1 MSESILK
8 SILEESARLEWDKY
22 ENVPEHK
29 FSLKHRLAMKRI
41 FKLYEKNT
49 REIHSA
55 TISNPKR
62 FRLTRKTV
70 LTAIVIVFLAA
81 LAGCTAAYFIS
92 QSFRGD
98 VHKEFTRIFPK
109 NTENCPT
116 TIEEKYYLPEVPEG
130 FEVLETDST
139 PYDVYTSYK
148 NFSTGETITLRQFV
162 KTDFSP
168 IHFNTEKCDFQEV
181 DINGHCALLLDY
193 RGVGEKFSGVI
204 WDNGDYVIELCGNLY
219 KNQIIDLAKTTKVS
233 ENIK

>member
-8 SILEESARLEWDKY
+8 SLLEESAGLEWDKY
-22 ENVPEHK
+22 DNAPSHI
-29 FSLKHRLAMKRI
+29 FSKKHNREMKRI
-41 FKLYEKNT
+41 FKLYDKNT
-49 REIHSA
+49 RKSCADNRPKIQR
-55 TISNPKR
+55 PKR
-62 FRLTRKTV
+62 LTLKHAVV
-70 LTAIVIVFLAA
+70 LVVLIFLAA

-98 VHKEFTRIFPK
+98 VHKEFTRIFPI
-109 NTENCPT
+109 NTENCPN

-139 PYDVYTSYK
+139 SHDVYTSYK

-168 IHFNTEKCDFQEV
+168 IYYNTEKCDFQEV

-193 RGVGEKFSGVI
+193 SSIGEKFSGVI
-204 WDNGDYVIELCGNLY
+204 WDNGDYAIELFGNLP
-219 KNQIIDLAKTTKVS
+219 KNEIIDLAKTAKVC
-233 ENIK
+233 EN

>member
-8 SILEESARLEWDKY
+8 SILEESARLEWEKY

-29 FSLKHRLAMKRI
+29 FSFKHRLAMKRI

-49 REIHSA
+49 RAIRSA
-55 TISNPKR
+55 AVSKPTKR
-62 FRLTRKTV
+62 RLTRKTV
-70 LTAIVIVFLAA
+70 LTAIVIVFLAT

-92 QSFRGD
+92 QSFQGD
-98 VHKEFTRIFPK
+98 VHKEFTRIFPI

-116 TIEEKYYLPEVPEG
+116 TIEEKYVLPELPEG
-130 FEVLETDST
+130 FVLLETDST

-148 NFSTGETITLRQFV
+148 YFSTGENITLRQFV

-193 RGVGEKFSGVI
+193 SGIGEKFSGVI

-219 KNQIIDLAKTTKVS
+219 KNKIIDLAKTTKIC
-233 ENIK
+233 EN

>member
-22 ENVPEHK
+22 ENVSEHK

-49 REIHSA
+49 RAIRSTA
-55 TISNPKR
+55 VSKQKKR
-62 FRLTRKTV
+62 RLTRKTV
-70 LTAIVIVFLAA
+70 LAAIVIVFLAA
-81 LAGCTAAYFIS
+81 LAGCTAAYFVS

-98 VHKEFTRIFPK
+98 VHREYTRIFPI

-116 TIEEKYYLPEVPEG
+116 TIEEKYYLSEVPEG

-139 PYDVYTSYK
+139 SRIVYTSYI
-148 NFSTGETITLRQFV
+148 NSSTGETITLRQFV

-193 RGVGEKFSGVI
+193 SSVGEKFSGVI

-219 KNQIIDLAKTTKVS
+219 KNQIIDLAKIAKVYK
-233 ENIK
+233 N

>member
-22 ENVPEHK
+22 DNVPEHK

-49 REIHSA
+49 MEIHSA

-62 FRLTRKTV
+62 FRLTRKTA

-98 VHKEFTRIFPK
+98 VHKEFTRIIPI
-109 NTENCPT
+109 NTANCPT

-139 PYDVYTSYK
+139 SHDVYTSYK

-193 RGVGEKFSGVI
+193 SSIGEKFSGVI

-219 KNQIIDLAKTTKVS
+219 KNQMIDLAKTAKVS

>member
-49 REIHSA
+49 RTIHSA
-55 TISNPKR
+55 AVSKPKR

-70 LTAIVIVFLAA
+70 LAAVVIAFLAA

-98 VHKEFTRIFPK
+98 VHKEFTRIFPI
-109 NTENCPT
+109 NTANCPT
-116 TIEEKYYLPEVPEG
+116 TIEEKYYLPELPEG

-139 PYDVYTSYK
+139 SHDVYTSYK

-193 RGVGEKFSGVI
+193 SSVGEKFSGVI

-219 KNQIIDLAKTTKVS
+219 KNQMIDLAKTAKVY
-233 ENIK
+233 EN

>member
-29 FSLKHRLAMKRI
+29 FSLKHRLEMKRI

-55 TISNPKR
+55 AVSKPKR
-62 FRLTRKTV
+62 FRLTRKTA
-70 LTAIVIVFLAA
+70 LTAIVLVFLAA
-81 LAGCTAAYFIS
+81 LAGCTAAHFIS

-139 PYDVYTSYK
+139 PYDVYTSYI
-148 NFSTGETITLRQFV
+148 NSSTDDTITLRQFV

-193 RGVGEKFSGVI
+193 SSIGEKFSGVV
-204 WDNGDYVIELCGNLY
+204 WDNGDYVIELCGNLP
-219 KNQIIDLAKTTKVS
+219 KNQIIDLAKITKVYK
-233 ENIK
+233 N

>member
-29 FSLKHRLAMKRI
+29 FSLKHRLEMKRI

-55 TISNPKR
+55 AVSKPKR
-62 FRLTRKTV
+62 FRLTRKTA

-81 LAGCTAAYFIS
+81 LAGCTAAHFIS

-139 PYDVYTSYK
+139 PYDVYTSYI
-148 NFSTGETITLRQFV
+148 NSSTDDTITLRQFV

-193 RGVGEKFSGVI
+193 SSIGEKFSGVV
-204 WDNGDYVIELCGNLY
+204 WDNGDYVIELCGNLP
-219 KNQIIDLAKTTKVS
+219 KNQIIDLAKITKVYK
-233 ENIK
+233 N

>member
-29 FSLKHRLAMKRI
+29 FSLKHRLEMKRI

-55 TISNPKR
+55 AVSKPKR

-92 QSFRGD
+92 QNFRGD
-98 VHKEFTRIFPK
+98 VHKEFTRIFPI
-109 NTENCPT
+109 NTENCPN
-116 TIEEKYYLPEVPEG
+116 TIAERYALPEVPEG
-130 FEVLETDST
+130 FVLLETDST
-139 PYDVYTSYK
+139 PYDVYTSYI
-148 NFSTGETITLRQFV
+148 NSSTDDTITLRQFV

-193 RGVGEKFSGVI
+193 SSIGEKFSGVI
-204 WDNGDYVIELCGNLY
+204 WDNGDYVIELCGNLH
-219 KNQIIDLAKTTKVS
+219 KNQTIDLAKTTKVY
-233 ENIK
+233 EN

>member
-49 REIHSA
+49 RAIHSA
-55 TISNPKR
+55 AQPKR
-62 FRLTRKTV
+62 FRLTRKAA

-81 LAGCTAAYFIS
+81 IAGCSAAHFIS

-98 VHKEFTRIFPK
+98 VHKEFTRIFPI

-116 TIEEKYYLPEVPEG
+116 TIEEKYYLSELPEG

-139 PYDVYTSYK
+139 PYYEYALFKST
-148 NFSTGETITLRQFV
+148 STGQTFSFKQIV
-162 KTDFSP
+162 KSDFGTT
-168 IHFNTEKCDFQEV
+168 HLNTEHRKIEEV
-181 DINGHCALLLDY
+181 CINGHVGLGIDFSDSNRTHSLLL
-193 RGVGEKFSGVI
+193 
-204 WDNGDYVIELCGNLY
+204 WDNGDYIIEIHADLDKKTLLNL
-219 KNQIIDLAKTTKVS
+219 AETTKI
-233 ENIK
+233 ENK

>member
-49 REIHSA
+49 RAIHSA
-55 TISNPKR
+55 AVSKPKR
-62 FRLTRKTV
+62 FRLTRKAV

-81 LAGCTAAYFIS
+81 LAGCTAAYFVS

-98 VHKEFTRIFPK
+98 VHKEFTRIFPID
-109 NTENCPT
+109 TENCPT
-116 TIEEKYYLPEVPEG
+116 TIEEKYYLPKLPEG

-139 PYDVYTSYK
+139 PHDVYTSYK
-148 NFSTGETITLRQFV
+148 YFSTGETITLRQFV

-193 RGVGEKFSGVI
+193 SSIGEKFSSVV
-204 WDNGDYVIELCGNLY
+204 WDNGDYVIELCGNLS
-219 KNQIIDLAKTTKVS
+219 KNEVIDLAKTAKVC
-233 ENIK
+233 EN

>member
-29 FSLKHRLAMKRI
+29 FSLKHRLEMKRI

-55 TISNPKR
+55 AVSKPKR
-62 FRLTRKTV
+62 FRLTRKTA

-81 LAGCTAAYFIS
+81 LAGCTAAHFIS

-139 PYDVYTSYK
+139 PYDVYTSYI
-148 NFSTGETITLRQFV
+148 NSSTDDTITLRQFV

-193 RGVGEKFSGVI
+193 SSIGEKFSGVV
-204 WDNGDYVIELCGNLY
+204 WDNGDYVIELCGNLP
-219 KNQIIDLAKTTKVS
+219 KNQIIDLAKITKAYK
-233 ENIK
+233 N

>member
-29 FSLKHRLAMKRI
+29 FSLKHRLAMERI
-41 FKLYEKNT
+41 FKLYEKNK
-49 REIHSA
+49 RAIHSA
-55 TISNPKR
+55 AVSKPKR
-62 FRLTRKTV
+62 FRLTRKAV
-70 LTAIVIVFLAA
+70 LTAIVIVLLAA

-98 VHKEFTRIFPK
+98 VHREYTRIFPID
-109 NTENCPT
+109 TANCPT
-116 TIEEKYYLPEVPEG
+116 TIEEKYYLPKLPEG

-139 PYDVYTSYK
+139 PYDVYTSYV
-148 NFSTGETITLRQFV
+148 NSSTGETITLRQLV

-168 IHFNTEKCDFQEV
+168 IHFNTEKYDFQEV

-193 RGVGEKFSGVI
+193 SSIGEIFSGVV
-204 WDNGDYVIELCGNLY
+204 WDNGDYVIELCGNLS
-219 KNQIIDLAKTTKVS
+219 KNEVIDLAKTAKVC
-233 ENIK
+233 EN

>member
-8 SILEESARLEWDKY
+8 SLLEESARLEWDKY
-22 ENVPEHK
+22 DSAPTHI
-29 FSLKHRLAMKRI
+29 FSRKHSREMKRI
-41 FKLYEKNT
+41 FKLYDKNT
-49 REIHSA
+49 RKLCTDNRSKIQR
-55 TISNPKR
+55 PKR
-62 FRLTRKTV
+62 LTLKHAVV
-70 LTAIVIVFLAA
+70 LVALIFLAA

-98 VHKEFTRIFPK
+98 VHREYTQIFPLD
-109 NTENCPT
+109 TANCTT
-116 TIEEKYYLPEVPEG
+116 TIEEKYYLPDLPEG
-130 FEVLETDST
+130 FVLLETDST

-148 NFSTGETITLRQFV
+148 YFSTGENITLRQFV

-193 RGVGEKFSGVI
+193 SGIGEKFSGVI

-219 KNQIIDLAKTTKVS
+219 KNQIIDLAKTTKIC
-233 ENIK
+233 EN